1 MAKLGNVLILTGIF
15 LTPFTYADGDLSKG
29 QTLYNVC
36 IACHGD
42 KGQGNAPLRAPR
54 LAGQEPWYIKAM
66 IRKFKA
72 GLRGTDPKDT
82 YGAQMRA
89 MSFGLVNDQA
99 IDDVVAFIGTLQ
111 TTTPPDLIEGDAT
124 KGKSY
129 YIMCTACHGMNGQGN
144 SGLKAPKLQDQHGW
158 YLYDQI
164 QAFKKGWRGSDP
176 SDASGVQMKAMAFTL
191 PNDQA
196 IKDVVAHIQTLK

>member
-1 MAKLGNVLILTGIF
+1 MLKLASNLGLSIF
-15 LTPFTYADGDLSKG
+15 LLGSPVFSSGDLSKG

-42 KGQGNAPLRAPR
+42 KGQGNASLLAPR
-54 LAGQEPWYIKAM
+54 LAGQEPWYIKDM
-66 IRKFKA
+66 LKKYKA
-72 GLRGTDPKDT
+72 GQRGTDPKDT

-89 MSFGLVNDQA
+89 MAFGLADDQA
-99 IDDVVAFIGTLQ
+99 IDDVTAFIGTLKPAS
-111 TTTPPDLIEGDAT
+111 PPDVMKGDSA

-129 YIMCTACHGMNGQGN
+129 YITCTACHGDKGQGN
-144 SGLKAPKLQDQHGW
+144 SGLKAPRLQDQHGW

-176 SDASGVQMKAMAFTL
+176 TDAPGVQMKAMAFTL
-191 PNDQA
+191 PTDQA
-196 IKDVVAHIQTLK
+196 IKDVVAYIQTLE